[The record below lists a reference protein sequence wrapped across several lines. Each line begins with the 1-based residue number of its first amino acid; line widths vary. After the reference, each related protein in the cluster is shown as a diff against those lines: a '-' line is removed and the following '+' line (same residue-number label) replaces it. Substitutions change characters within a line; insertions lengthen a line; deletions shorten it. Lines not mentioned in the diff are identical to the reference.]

1 MKQLGI
7 LAFLVVLFEASAAAN
22 PYLLKPGEPPTKLR
36 VATSAVTGGFVHFYS
51 GLDYG
56 IFEKYGLKCEHVYIR
71 GQSPALAAL
80 ANDQV
85 QFNYGAADGSLPG
98 LAAGVEAK
106 FVASPLVKLPY
117 VMVARKEIR
126 RPEDLKGK
134 SIGVT
139 RPGDLSA
146 RLSRQVVR
154 KFGLTTDEV
163 TIHPIGGSQTERYQ
177 AMVGNVVQ
185 AILVTPPLDIRAK
198 SDGFNI
204 IYRLIDL
211 EIPFIYSS
219 LITNYRMLRERP
231 EIVQRM
237 VAALAE
243 TVYFV
248 EKNPDKAKA
257 AIAKAM
263 RVKDEE
269 ALQSSYNVYAKEI
282 VDRTMVVPGKSVSE
296 AVDIA
301 RETGTLVRRKPEELY
316 DNSFVNNL
324 EKSGFLERALG
335 QRKLPAIKFN
345 RPILVESF
353 ATKPV
358 SIPPFGKGRPG
369 GIFVSC
375 RNDPR
380 YLQAP
385 GFVINSAA

>member
-1 MKQLGI
+1 
-7 LAFLVVLFEASAAAN
+7 
-22 PYLLKPGEPPTKLR
+22 
-36 VATSAVTGGFVHFYS
+36 
-51 GLDYG
+51 
-56 IFEKYGLKCEHVYIR
+56 
-71 GQSPALAAL
+71 
-80 ANDQV
+80 
-85 QFNYGAADGSLPG
+85 
-98 LAAGVEAK
+98 
-106 FVASPLVKLPY
+106 
-117 VMVARKEIR
+117 MVARKDVR

-154 KFGLTTDEV
+154 KFGLTTDDV

-185 AILVTPPLDIRAK
+185 AILVTPPLDVRAK
-198 SDGFNI
+198 HDGFNV
-204 IYRLIDL
+204 IYRLVDL

-219 LITNYRMLRERP
+219 LLTSHKMLRERP
-231 EIVQRM
+231 ETVQRM

-243 TVYFV
+243 SVHFV

-296 AVDIA
+296 AVEIA
-301 RETGTLVRRKPEELY
+301 RETGTVVRRKPEELY

-324 EKSGFLERALG
+324 EKSGFLKELWGNENYR
-335 QRKLPAIKFN
+335 R
-345 RPILVESF
+345 
-353 ATKPV
+353 
-358 SIPPFGKGRPG
+358 
-369 GIFVSC
+369 
-375 RNDPR
+375 
-380 YLQAP
+380 
-385 GFVINSAA
+385 

>member
-1 MKQLGI
+1 MKQLVI
-7 LAFLVVLFEASAAAN
+7 FAFLVVLFEASAAAN

-219 LITNYRMLRERP
+219 LITNYRMLRDRP
-231 EIVQRM
+231 DTVQRM

-243 TVYFV
+243 SVYFV

-257 AIAKAM
+257 SIAKAM

-296 AVDIA
+296 AVEIA

-324 EKSGFLERALG
+324 EKSGFLKELWGTENYR
-335 QRKLPAIKFN
+335 R
-345 RPILVESF
+345 
-353 ATKPV
+353 
-358 SIPPFGKGRPG
+358 
-369 GIFVSC
+369 
-375 RNDPR
+375 
-380 YLQAP
+380 
-385 GFVINSAA
+385 

>member
-1 MKQLGI
+1 MAFL
-7 LAFLVVLFEASAAAN
+7 LAFQGSVFAN
-22 PYLLKPGEPPTKLR
+22 PFLPRAGEPPIMLR
-36 VATSAVTGGFVHFYS
+36 IATSAVTGGFVHLYT
-51 GLDYG
+51 GLENG

-98 LAAGVEAK
+98 LAAGVDAK

-154 KFGLTTDEV
+154 KFGLTADDV
-163 TIHPIGGSQTERYQ
+163 TIHPIGGSQQERYQ

-185 AILVTPPLDIRAK
+185 AILVTPPLDARAK
-198 SDGFNI
+198 SDGFNV
-204 IYRLIDL
+204 IYRLVDL
-211 EIPFIYSS
+211 DIPFIYSS

-231 EIVQRM
+231 ETVQRM

-243 TVYFV
+243 TIYFV
-248 EKNPDKAKA
+248 EKNPEKAKA

-263 RVKDEE
+263 RIKDEE

-282 VDRTMVVPGKSVSE
+282 VDRTMMVPGKSINE
-296 AVDIA
+296 AVEIA
-301 RETGTLVRRKPEELY
+301 RDTGTLVRRKPEELY
-316 DNSFVNNL
+316 DNSFVINL
-324 EKSGFLERALG
+324 EKTGFLKELWG
-335 QRKLPAIKFN
+335 S
-345 RPILVESF
+345 ESY
-353 ATKPV
+353 
-358 SIPPFGKGRPG
+358 R
-369 GIFVSC
+369 
-375 RNDPR
+375 R
-380 YLQAP
+380 
-385 GFVINSAA
+385 

>member
-1 MKQLGI
+1 MKNRVI
-7 LAFLVVLFEASAAAN
+7 LIILFVLQIPLSASAN
-22 PYLLKPGEPPTKLR
+22 PYLPKPGERPTSIR
-36 VATSAVTGGFVHFYS
+36 IATSAVTGGFVQLYT
-51 GLDYG
+51 GLDNG

-98 LAAGVEAK
+98 LAAGVDAK

-134 SIGVT
+134 AIGVT

-154 KFGLTTDEV
+154 KFGLTTDDV
-163 TIHPIGGSQTERYQ
+163 TIHPIGGSQQERYQ

-185 AILVTPPLDIRAK
+185 AILVTPPLDVRAR
-198 SDGFNI
+198 SDGFNV

-211 EIPFIYSS
+211 DIPFIYSS
-219 LITNYRMLRERP
+219 LITNYKMLRERP
-231 EIVQRM
+231 EIVQRI

-243 TVYFV
+243 SVWFV

-257 AIAKAM
+257 SIAKAM

-269 ALQSSYNVYAKEI
+269 ALQSSFNVYAKEI
-282 VDRTMVVPGKSVSE
+282 VDRTMMVPGKSISE
-296 AVDIA
+296 AVEIA
-301 RETGTLVRRKPEELY
+301 RETGTIIRKKPEELY
-316 DNSFVNNL
+316 DNSFVINL
-324 EKSGFLERALG
+324 EKSGFLKELW
-335 QRKLPAIKFN
+335 
-345 RPILVESF
+345 
-353 ATKPV
+353 
-358 SIPPFGKGRPG
+358 G
-369 GIFVSC
+369 GENY
-375 RNDPR
+375 RR
-380 YLQAP
+380 
-385 GFVINSAA
+385 

>member
-1 MKQLGI
+1 MKKLAI
-7 LAFLVVLFEASAAAN
+7 VAFLLFLFDAGAVAN
-22 PYLLKPGEPPTKLR
+22 PYLPSAGARPTTLR
-36 VATSAVTGGFVHFYS
+36 VATSAVTGGFVHFYAR
-51 GLDYG
+51 LDYG
-56 IFEKYGLKCEHVYIR
+56 IFEKYGLKCEHIYIR

-80 ANDQV
+80 AGDQL
-85 QFNYGAADGSLPG
+85 QFTYGAADGSLPG

-106 FVASPLVKLPY
+106 VVASPLVKLPY

-163 TIHPIGGSQTERYQ
+163 TIHPIGGSQSERYQ
-177 AMVGNVVQ
+177 AMVANVVQ
-185 AILVTPPLDIRAK
+185 AILVTPPLDVRAK
-198 SDGFNI
+198 HDGFNV
-204 IYRLIDL
+204 IYRLVDL

-219 LITNYRMLRERP
+219 LLTNYKMLRERP
-231 EIVQRM
+231 ETVQRM

-243 TVYFV
+243 TVHFV

-324 EKSGFLERALG
+324 EKSGFLKEIWGNENYR
-335 QRKLPAIKFN
+335 R
-345 RPILVESF
+345 
-353 ATKPV
+353 
-358 SIPPFGKGRPG
+358 
-369 GIFVSC
+369 
-375 RNDPR
+375 
-380 YLQAP
+380 
-385 GFVINSAA
+385 

>member
-1 MKQLGI
+1 MKQLGLI
-7 LAFLVVLFEASAAAN
+7 AFLLVLFEGSAVAN
-22 PYLLKPGEPPTKLR
+22 PYLLKSGEPPTKLR

-117 VMVARKEIR
+117 VMIARKEIR

-219 LITNYRMLRERP
+219 LITNYKMLRERP

-324 EKSGFLERALG
+324 EKSGFLKELWGNENYR
-335 QRKLPAIKFN
+335 R
-345 RPILVESF
+345 
-353 ATKPV
+353 
-358 SIPPFGKGRPG
+358 
-369 GIFVSC
+369 
-375 RNDPR
+375 
-380 YLQAP
+380 
-385 GFVINSAA
+385 